1 MYRKTMKRWLSG
13 MLLFALVLGLGAPAS
28 ANLLYTAQ
36 TYYTD
41 TVLGKVVGDTATVLT
56 PNSIGGDW
64 GQGIFP
70 FEDRL
75 GRSRVAVTLYEGETD
90 TINILDPAALSW
102 TSPVQ
107 AISGQDHS
115 LSNIRKM
122 VSLGDY
128 LYGISYG
135 NNPYGGQPSDIAQVR
150 RFKFNMSNDIYVADG
165 NASFTYTPAAAQGH
179 GEGLAAYGSNIFAI
193 LTMTTGSYPN
203 FDYGQNK
210 LVKLGADLEVVL
222 SVDMVGRNTDGGT
235 PGAYCQDGNLLYI
248 TSWGGNQPVGPDIAP
263 YRVETLVESVDLSS
277 SNLTHANCVRGSW
290 MKSRDVNWNHYFT
303 GIAVANGNAYV
314 QASRW
319 NDSKA
324 EGLSSSRAKKSAAAS
339 GLRSGGEVRLYVV
352 SADQLGL
359 LSGDHKVQTISFNDG
374 WRLGLNLDENYL
386 YVAAGSNLYR
396 YTLPVTAESVATVF
410 GPDGT
415 SLGGDISAFA
425 SVPSLR
431 GVSAAQA
438 AVDGLVQ
445 AKAAREEKGDGRGC
459 DAGLLWGWLLLL
471 AAVPVALRRRG

>member
-235 PGAYCQDGNLLYI
+235 PGAYCQDDGTLYL
-248 TSWGGNQPVGPDIAP
+248 TSWGGSQPTNTSYNPES
-263 YRVETLVESVDLSS
+263 RVEKVNLG
-277 SNLTHANCVRGSW
+277 NLTHSTLVTGQQMRNDDAT
-290 MKSRDVNWNHYFT
+290 WNHHFT
-303 GIAVANGNAYV
+303 AVAIKGQEAYI
-314 QASRW
+314 QATTWSRLP
-319 NDSKA
+319 NV
-324 EGLSSSRAKKSAAAS
+324 G
-339 GLRSGGEVRLYVV
+339 GSGGQVRLYKKSV
-352 SADQLGL
+352 ADVGNLT
-359 LSGDHKVQTISFNDG
+359 SGDKVLSLDTG
-374 WRLGLNLDENYL
+374 GAWRVGMIADSNYL
-386 YVAAGSNLYR
+386 YVASGSNLHR
-396 YTLPVTAESVATVF
+396 YTLPVTANSTATVF
-410 GPDGT
+410 GPGGT

-438 AVDGLVQ
+438 AMDELVQ
-445 AKAAREEKGDGRGC
+445 AKAAKDEKDSGGGC
-459 DAGLLWGWLLLL
+459 DAGFGWLLLL
-471 AAVPVALRRRG
+471 VVVPVALRRRG

>member
-36 TYYTD
+36 TYYSNTK
-41 TVLGKVVGDTATVLT
+41 LGKIVGDTATILSSVT
-56 PNSIGGDW
+56 SGDW

-70 FEDRL
+70 FRDAAGED
-75 GRSRVAVTLYEGETD
+75 RVAVALYQGGAD
-90 TINILDPAALSW
+90 TINIFDPAALPW

-135 NNPYGGQPSDIAQVR
+135 NNPYGDQPSDIAQVR
-150 RFKFNMSNDIYVADG
+150 RFETTDYVSD

-263 YRVETLVESVDLSS
+263 YRVETLVESADLSS

-396 YTLPVTAESVATVF
+396 YTLPVTADSVATVF

-431 GVSAAQA
+431 GVSAVQA
-438 AVDGLVQ
+438 AMDGLVQ